1 MLHKICQGP
10 ALDEKQV
17 AMLGDVTQ
25 ELENLR
31 INEEKQT
38 LIEHFFQKM

>member
-10 ALDEKQV
+10 AFDEKQV

-25 ELENLR
+25 ELENLKS
-31 INEEKQT
+31 NEKKQRR
-38 LIEHFFQKM
+38 IEHFFQKM